1 MERTLLLIC
10 KNLGC
15 EFPQPLYSINTPVKP
30 KHTCNLT
37 VVSTLPRLTTLKHT
51 KTHFRNDTSFK
62 MSHPA
67 AETSSFMT
75 DFLRQS
81 GGVAIIDGGLATE
94 LERHGADLN
103 DPLWSAKCLLT
114 SPHLVRAVPPLFS
127 LCTHTPMCF
136 CFRWNWCC
144 LCFSFRV
151 SFSLLS
157 ADQMVP
163 LDPIIFFVI
172 QIIIKNNLRLNKER
186 KICVKRGICDFRTLW
201 EKWEEGGSNWRF
213 WLWMSDSSLQQR
225 WGSDKIKLNWWRVR
239 TATWALFSYIHL
251 WLGVGLC
258 FWNQLFRFDCCLV
271 LHKRSRCEL
280 SLFFF

>member
-1 MERTLLLIC
+1 MLIC
-10 KNLGC
+10 KSLGC

-30 KHTCNLT
+30 KRNCNLT

-114 SPHLVRAVPPLFS
+114 SPHLVRAVPP
-127 LCTHTPMCF
+127 
-136 CFRWNWCC
+136 
-144 LCFSFRV
+144 
-151 SFSLLS
+151 SLLS
-157 ADQMVP
+157 LYAHPDVFLFP
-163 LDPIIFFVI
+163 L
-172 QIIIKNNLRLNKER
+172 
-186 KICVKRGICDFRTLW
+186 
-201 EKWEEGGSNWRF
+201 
-213 WLWMSDSSLQQR
+213 
-225 WGSDKIKLNWWRVR
+225 KLM
-239 TATWALFSYIHL
+239 LPL
-251 WLGVGLC
+251 L
-258 FWNQLFRFDCCLV
+258 
-271 LHKRSRCEL
+271 
-280 SLFFF
+280 